1 MNAAEVGGSQPC
13 IPSPPRRAATAVSS
27 PIGAELR
34 RRREML
40 RIGMREASRRSG
52 VSHTV
57 ISEIESGR
65 RLPTVRTFE
74 RLRRGLGLDA
84 TAHILLRPPEPVG
97 VLEVHLVR
105 LAACL
110 WASGGRITIT
120 DLAGALGIHATAV
133 REQLPLVAPR
143 LAACGI
149 SMTEDSVEVRLGPL
163 HAAMPALQV
172 LGSLLSDRRRAALS
186 PEAVTLLGYVGWH
199 REATRRHL
207 EELRGEDCA
216 PASRGISSR
225 LATSK
230 ASRARAVSRYR
241 LGRRPSLSRTA
252 VRRPASAR
260 RPRRDTPFLGGKAGS
275 DGAVT
280 VDGEGVSPA
289 GESAGGTPL
298 VGTEVSASSTAPAS
312 LR

>member
-1 MNAAEVGGSQPC
+1 
-13 IPSPPRRAATAVSS
+13 
-27 PIGAELR
+27 
-34 RRREML
+34 
-40 RIGMREASRRSG
+40 
-52 VSHTV
+52 
-57 ISEIESGR
+57 
-65 RLPTVRTFE
+65 
-74 RLRRGLGLDA
+74 
-84 TAHILLRPPEPVG
+84 
-97 VLEVHLVR
+97 
-105 LAACL
+105 
-110 WASGGRITIT
+110 
-120 DLAGALGIHATAV
+120 
-133 REQLPLVAPR
+133 
-143 LAACGI
+143 
-149 SMTEDSVEVRLGPL
+149 MTEDSVEVRLGPL

>member
-1 MNAAEVGGSQPC
+1 M
-13 IPSPPRRAATAVSS
+13 
-27 PIGAELR
+27 
-34 RRREML
+34 
-40 RIGMREASRRSG
+40 
-52 VSHTV
+52 
-57 ISEIESGR
+57 ISEVECGR

-163 HAAMPALQV
+163 AAAMPALQV

-199 REATRRHL
+199 REATRRQL
-207 EELRGEDCA
+207 EELRGEDCE
-216 PASRGISSR
+216 SLLGR
-225 LATSK
+225 LVDAGFLT
-230 ASRARAVSRYR
+230 AVRESEGRRPNRYR
-241 LGRRPSLSRTA
+241 LTALALEAFEVASLEELHEKLG
-252 VRRPASAR
+252 
-260 RPRRDTPFLGGKAGS
+260 PFLGGTAGA

-280 VDGEGVSPA
+280 VDGEDTAVA
-289 GESAGGTPL
+289 GLPRTTGHRTG
-298 VGTEVSASSTAPAS
+298 
-312 LR
+312 

>member
-40 RIGMREASRRSG
+40 RIGIREAARRTG

-57 ISEIESGR
+57 ISEVESGR

-74 RLRRGLGLDA
+74 RLRSGLGLDA
-84 TAHILLRPPEPVG
+84 TVHILLRPGEPVG
-97 VLEVHLVR
+97 ILEVHLVR

-163 HAAMPALQV
+163 HSAMPALQV

-186 PEAVTLLGYVGWH
+186 PEAVNLLGYVGWH
-199 REATRRHL
+199 REATRRQL
-207 EELRGEDCA
+207 ERLRGEDCE
-216 PASRGISSR
+216 SLLGR
-225 LATSK
+225 LVDAGFLT
-230 ASRARAVSRYR
+230 AVRDSEGRRPNRYR
-241 LGRRPSLSRTA
+241 LTALALEAFEVASLEELHEKLR
-252 VRRPASAR
+252 
-260 RPRRDTPFLGGKAGS
+260 PFLGGTAGA

-280 VDGEGVSPA
+280 VDGEGMSPA
-289 GESAGGTPL
+289 GEPAGGAPL
-298 VGTEVSASSTAPAS
+298 AGTEVSASLAAPAS
-312 LR
+312 AS

>member
-1 MNAAEVGGSQPC
+1 
-13 IPSPPRRAATAVSS
+13 
-27 PIGAELR
+27 
-34 RRREML
+34 ML
-40 RIGMREASRRSG
+40 RIGIREAARRTG

-57 ISEIESGR
+57 ISEVESGR

-84 TAHILLRPPEPVG
+84 SPHILLRPAEPVG
-97 VLEVHLVR
+97 ALEVHLVR

-133 REQLPLVAPR
+133 REQLSLVAPR

-199 REATRRHL
+199 REATRRQL
-207 EELRGEDCA
+207 EELRGEDCE
-216 PASRGISSR
+216 SLLGR
-225 LATSK
+225 LVDAGLLT
-230 ASRARAVSRYR
+230 AVRDSEGRRPNRYR
-241 LGRRPSLSRTA
+241 LTA
-252 VRRPASAR
+252 VALEAFEVASLEELHQKLE
-260 RPRRDTPFLGGKAGS
+260 PFLGGTAVA

-280 VDGEGVSPA
+280 VDGEGVPPA
-289 GESAGGTPL
+289 GESAGGAPTVEALRARALGAVSTP
-298 VGTEVSASSTAPAS
+298 
-312 LR
+312 

>member
-1 MNAAEVGGSQPC
+1 
-13 IPSPPRRAATAVSS
+13 
-27 PIGAELR
+27 
-34 RRREML
+34 
-40 RIGMREASRRSG
+40 
-52 VSHTV
+52 
-57 ISEIESGR
+57 
-65 RLPTVRTFE
+65 
-74 RLRRGLGLDA
+74 
-84 TAHILLRPPEPVG
+84 
-97 VLEVHLVR
+97 
-105 LAACL
+105 
-110 WASGGRITIT
+110 
-120 DLAGALGIHATAV
+120 
-133 REQLPLVAPR
+133 
-143 LAACGI
+143 
-149 SMTEDSVEVRLGPL
+149 MTEDSVEVRLGPL

-289 GESAGGTPL
+289 GESAGGPL
-298 VGTEVSASSTAPAS
+298 WWGPRSAPARPP
-312 LR
+312 LRPCADGRLRALGTAGTTPTGLG

>member
-1 MNAAEVGGSQPC
+1 M
-13 IPSPPRRAATAVSS
+13 SS

-40 RIGMREASRRSG
+40 RIGIREAARRTG

-57 ISEIESGR
+57 ISEVESGN

-84 TAHILLRPPEPVG
+84 SPHILLRPAEPVG
-97 VLEVHLVR
+97 ALEVQLVR

-163 HAAMPALQV
+163 NAAMPALQV
-172 LGSLLSDRRRAALS
+172 LGSLLNDRRRAALS

-199 REATRRHL
+199 REATRRQLEALRGEECESLLGRLVDAGFLTAVRDSEGRRPNRYRLTALALEAFEVASL
-207 EELRGEDCA
+207 EELHEK
-216 PASRGISSR
+216 
-225 LATSK
+225 LA
-230 ASRARAVSRYR
+230 
-241 LGRRPSLSRTA
+241 
-252 VRRPASAR
+252 
-260 RPRRDTPFLGGKAGS
+260 PFLGGTAGA

-289 GESAGGTPL
+289 GESAGGGPTVEALRARALGAVSTP
-298 VGTEVSASSTAPAS
+298 
-312 LR
+312 